1 MTRTRF
7 ARRVS
12 LSLTALMA
20 ALVFALAQ
28 GTPVYAAEPTTVLV
42 QFDAGVPAAEREAVI
57 AGMGGELAAWMPQ
70 IQVAEV
76 RLPAVDGMAV
86 AAVAPLADVA
96 SIRFAELDA
105 PVSGDYAPSDPAFAS
120 LEMVYGLAR
129 IDAPNAWEYTRGSAE
144 VIVAVV
150 DSGIKL
156 DHPEFAGRLTDGYDF
171 VNDDD
176 QPDDDAGHGTHVAG
190 VVAAGMDN
198 GVGATGVCPGCRL
211 MPVKVLGANNLGT
224 WSNLAQGILYAVDHG
239 ADVVN
244 LSLGGSVAS
253 QTLAAAVDYAQAHGV
268 VVVAA
273 AGNYGNDLPY
283 YPAALDG
290 VVGVGATTAQ
300 DNRWQNSNFGAAVD
314 VAAPGDLIY
323 STYYQLDNV
332 LGGYMYL
339 SGTSMATPHVSGL
352 AGLALSLD
360 PSLTPA
366 EVLDMLQRGADDLG
380 APGRDAEYGNGRIN
394 AARTMTLVANALNT
408 AGEEP
413 HAGTQSYA
421 IFLPA
426 LAQ

>member
-1 MTRTRF
+1 
-7 ARRVS
+7 
-12 LSLTALMA
+12 MA
-20 ALVFALAQ
+20 ALLVALTQ
-28 GTPVYAAEPTTVLV
+28 GTPVYAAASPTVLV
-42 QFDAGVPAAEREAVI
+42 QFDADMPADEREAVI
-57 AGMGGELAAWMPQ
+57 AGMGGELVAWMPQ

-76 RLPAVDGMAV
+76 RLPAAEGMAV
-86 AAVAPLADVA
+86 AAVAPLADGEHV
-96 SIRFAELDA
+96 RFAEMDA
-105 PVSGDYAPSDPAFAS
+105 PVSGDYWPSDPAFANGD
-120 LEMVYGLAR
+120 MVYGLAR
-129 IDAPNAWEYTRGSAE
+129 IDAAGAWDYTRGSAE
-144 VIVAVV
+144 VVVAVV

-171 VNDDD
+171 VNGDD
-176 QPDDDAGHGTHVAG
+176 QPDDDAGHGTHTAG
-190 VVAAGMDN
+190 VIAAGMDN
-198 GVGATGVCPGCRL
+198 GAGAAGVCPGCRL

-224 WSNLAQGILYAVDHG
+224 WSHLAQGILYAVDHG

-273 AGNYGNDLPY
+273 AGNYANDVPY

-290 VVGVGATTAQ
+290 VVGVGATTPQ

-314 VAAPGDLIY
+314 VVAPGDLIY
-323 STYYQLDNV
+323 STYHQLDNIF
-332 LGGYMYL
+332 GGYMYL

-366 EVLDMLQRGADDLG
+366 EVLDVLQRGADDLG
-380 APGRDAEYGNGRIN
+380 EPGRDAEFGSGRIN
-394 AARTMTLVANALNT
+394 AAKTMALVASALNA

-413 HAGTQSYA
+413 HGDTQPYA

-426 LAQ
+426 LTH